1 MTDTWNFDSLPETNG
16 EEGTNADTEGSD
28 PEKRPPVG
36 YIFSVYKHKKI
47 KEIKTSFHEEEVG
60 DGLLILETHY
70 FSDICKLQL
79 LCAAAK

>member
-1 MTDTWNFDSLPETNG
+1 MLMLEDQNLKNFLLLDISFLYT
-16 EEGTNADTEGSD
+16 S
-28 PEKRPPVG
+28 
-36 YIFSVYKHKKI
+36 IKKI